1 MPYNPGLGQGH
12 GKKRHLHAHSPVNLK
27 ELKCYDLFIKREETQ
42 MFELNKWL
50 EELDAKGTP
59 VSLDTQ
65 AEFPYSSP

>member
-1 MPYNPGLGQGH
+1 
-12 GKKRHLHAHSPVNLK
+12 
-27 ELKCYDLFIKREETQ
+27 

-65 AEFPYSSP
+65 AEFPYSSPWKAKSYQIKRGV